1 MYKVIKR
8 SVPAELRHLAK
19 IVTKAGYKFYIVGG
33 FVRDIFLGSC
43 DAYENDIDVC
53 GDCPPDTFAQ
63 IVNSDKKIKVCDA
76 NYPLGTLKLIVN
88 RIDIEYTCFR
98 KESYRGD
105 GHHTPSKIIF
115 TDNIKDDARR
125 RDFTINALYLDPIS
139 YEVTDFFEGQHH
151 IDNKIIKTVR
161 ESNKVFTEDALRIL
175 RMCRFSAK
183 LGFDID
189 ADTLQ
194 GAKNCVSLLKS
205 ISNERIGIELDK
217 IVWDTEHL
225 EYGLDA
231 IYNSDIH
238 TIICPQVKREAA
250 YKTCNAYASR
260 YVRWAVFLSGLAPND
275 SRQFIQN
282 LSLGK
287 LLSEEVARILSNR
300 DMPDKGKN
308 EIILYFAK
316 IGQKCVRRQIYF
328 TRVFSTEDASNLKN
342 IYHSMRE
349 NNQFIT
355 YDMLNINGTDIMDTF
370 NVEGPKIKEYKDMA
384 YEYAVLNPDKNNIDD
399 LKSFLIKLN

>member
-8 SVPAELRHLAK
+8 SVPDELRHLAK
-19 IVTKAGYKFYIVGG
+19 IITNAGYKFYIVGG

-43 DAYENDIDVC
+43 DAYQNDIDVC

-63 IVNSDKKIKVCDA
+63 IVKDDKKIKLCEA
-76 NYPLGTLKLIVN
+76 NYPLGTLKLLVG

-105 GHHTPSKIIF
+105 GHHTPSKIVF
-115 TDNIKDDARR
+115 TDNIKEDAER
-125 RDFTINALYLDPIS
+125 RDFTINALYLDPLSFEI
-139 YEVTDFFEGQHH
+139 TDFFAGQKH
-151 IDNKIIKTVR
+151 IKNKVIKTVR
-161 ESNKVFTEDALRIL
+161 ESNQVFTEDALRIL

-194 GAKNCVSLLKS
+194 GAKNCVQLLNK
-205 ISNERIGIELDK
+205 ISNERIGVEMDK

-238 TIICPQVKREAA
+238 TIVCPNVKSETA

-260 YVRWAVFLSGLAPND
+260 FVRWAVFLSDAAPCD
-275 SRQFIQN
+275 ARLFIQN

-287 LLSEEVARILSNR
+287 LLASEVERILLNR
-300 DMPDKGKN
+300 DLHTKSKD

-316 IGQKCVRRQIYF
+316 TGQKSSRRQIYF
-328 TRVFSTEDASNLKN
+328 TRVFSPNDANTLKE
-342 IYHSMRE
+342 IYLSMRKKK
-349 NNQFIT
+349 QFIS
-355 YDMLNINGTDIMDTF
+355 YNMLNINGRDIMDIF
-370 NVEGPKIKEYKDMA
+370 DVSGPKIKKYKDIA
-384 YEYAVLNPDKNNIDD
+384 YKYAVLNPDKNNIND
-399 LKSFLIKLN
+399 LKSYLTQLH